1 MLDYKSVSL
10 ANQVFETIERNILN
24 GVYPAG
30 SSLSE
35 SKLSE
40 ELGVSRTPIR
50 EALSKLESEM
60 LISSTSAGTIVL
72 GITKYDVEDMFF
84 VKKQLEPFA
93 FRLAAD
99 NITDEALARL
109 KHIIEQQEFYA
120 MKKDTE
126 SMRNLDTE
134 FHDIIYSQAKS
145 PVLFSILSPNHHK
158 LLKFRKDSLEKSDR
172 ILHSVEEH
180 TALYEALKARDGEKA
195 EKLMREHIEHTY
207 DNLKKEAL

>member
-10 ANQVFETIERNILN
+10 ANQVFETIEKNIVN

-30 SSLSE
+30 STLSE

-50 EALSKLESEM
+50 EALTKLEAEK
-60 LISSTSAGTIVL
+60 LIATSAAGTIVL

-93 FRLAAD
+93 FRLAAE
-99 NITDEALARL
+99 NITDEALAKL
-109 KHIIEQQEFYA
+109 KNIIEQQEFYA

-126 SMRNLDTE
+126 NMRNLDTQ
-134 FHDIIYSQAKS
+134 FHDIIYSQANS

-158 LLKFRKDSLEKSDR
+158 LLKFRKDSLERRNR

-180 TALYEALKARDGEKA
+180 TALYEALKARDGIKA
-195 EKLMREHIEHTY
+195 EDLMKKHIENTY
-207 DNLKKEAL
+207 ENLKKEAL

>member
-10 ANQVFETIERNILN
+10 ANQVFETIERNIVN

-30 SSLSE
+30 SILSE

-50 EALSKLESEM
+50 EALTKLEVEK
-60 LISSTSAGTIVL
+60 LISTSAAGTIVL

-99 NITDEALARL
+99 NISDEALDKLRN
-109 KHIIEQQEFYA
+109 IIEQQEFYA

-126 SMRNLDTE
+126 ATRNLDTQ

-180 TALYEALKARDGEKA
+180 TALYEALKERDGEKA

-207 DNLKKEAL
+207 ENLKKEAL